1 MAAVTAKTAL
11 RNTTTHW
18 QAVDREHHI
27 HPFTDQ
33 KELAQ
38 QGSRVITKAEGTY
51 LFDSEG
57 NKILDA
63 FAGLWCVNVGYGR
76 KELADVAHKQ
86 MLELPYY
93 NTFFKT
99 TTPPAVELSQVLADL
114 TPPHLELCVL
124 WLLGLGC
131 ERHDRALRPAILEHG
146 GQDVEEDASS
156 AASTAITAARW
167 WRRPSAA

>member
-27 HPFTDQ
+27 HPFTSQ

-38 QGSRVITKAEGTY
+38 QGARVITKAEGTY
-51 LFDSEG
+51 LFNSEG

-76 KELADVAHKQ
+76 KETGRRRPTQ

-99 TTPPAVELSQVLADL
+99 TTPPAVELSQVLVRPDAR
-114 TPPHLELCVL
+114 
-124 WLLGLGC
+124 
-131 ERHDRALRPAILEHG
+131 RH
-146 GQDVEEDASS
+146 
-156 AASTAITAARW
+156 
-167 WRRPSAA
+167 